1 MTNEVDKI
9 DLALADDDNG
19 LASLCF
25 VVYRCSSCNVKTC
38 LTWTLD
44 SLSAIPPDAKVG
56 AIVTRYDKKTK
67 LLIRKNVIC
76 FPCIKDMRYTW
87 NRDKE
92 DVIFNYYG
100 ADDPVAE
107 IQETMNQLKRQ
118 AGIPKEEW

>member
-1 MTNEVDKI
+1 MTNEVDQI

-25 VVYRCSSCNVKTC
+25 VVYRCSLCNVKTC

-44 SLSAIPPDAKVG
+44 LLRATPPDAKVG

-67 LLIRKNVIC
+67 FVIRKNVIC
-76 FPCIKDMRYTW
+76 YPCLKDMRYK
-87 NRDKE
+87 NNNDNE
-92 DVIFNYYG
+92 DIQVSYFG

-107 IQETMNQLKRQ
+107 VKETVNQLKRQ
-118 AGIPKEEW
+118 AGIPREEW